1 VKIAHF
7 TGRHVQK
14 HERRKNRRMIRT
26 RLTELFDLTLPI
38 LSAPM
43 AGAGGGAL
51 AAAVSRAGGLGLIG
65 GGYGDPV
72 WIEQQMALAGDARVG
87 VGLISWK
94 IADNPAVLDQVLAAK
109 PAALFLSF
117 GDPAAYVPA
126 VRAAGVPLILQ
137 VQSLRDAQHA
147 AELGADVIVAQGA
160 EAGGHGESRA
170 TMTLVPE
177 VADWLAASGSEAVLV
192 AAGGI
197 ADGRGLAASL
207 MLGAEGV
214 VMGTRLYASDESLA
228 HYNMIAASIAA
239 SGDDT
244 LRTGAPDVARR
255 LRWPGRYSVRVLR
268 NAFTRRWHGDLAG
281 LANAIEVE
289 APRWAAAQLA
299 GDIAVA
305 NTIVGEAAGL
315 IRARCPAAQI
325 IQETADQAEALMAR
339 RGGQEE
345 T

>member
-1 VKIAHF
+1 
-7 TGRHVQK
+7 
-14 HERRKNRRMIRT
+14 MIRT
-26 RLTELFDLTLPI
+26 RLTDRFNLKLPI

-43 AGAGGGAL
+43 AGAGGGTL
-51 AAAVSRAGGLGLIG
+51 AAAVSRAGGLGFIG

-72 WIEQQMALAGDARVG
+72 WIEQQMALAGDTPVG
-87 VGLISWK
+87 VGLITWK
-94 IADNPAVLDQVLAAK
+94 LADNPAVLDQVLAAK

-117 GDPAAYVPA
+117 GDPADYVPL
-126 VRAAGVPLILQ
+126 VCAAGVALILQ

-147 AELGADVIVAQGA
+147 AELGADVIVTQGA

-177 VADWLAASGSEAVLV
+177 VADWLAGAGSDAVLV

-214 VMGTRLYASDESLA
+214 VMGTRLFASRESLA
-228 HYNMIAASIAA
+228 HDNMIAASVAA

-244 LRTGAPDVARR
+244 LRTGVPDVARR

-268 NAFTRRWHGDLAG
+268 NAFTRRWHGDMAG
-281 LANAIEVE
+281 LAGVIEDE
-289 APRWAAAQLA
+289 APRWAAAQVA
-299 GDIAVA
+299 GDTEVA
-305 NTIVGEAAGL
+305 STIVGEAAGL
-315 IRARCPAAQI
+315 IRERRPAAQI

-339 RGGQEE
+339 DGSQEE

>member
-1 VKIAHF
+1 
-7 TGRHVQK
+7 
-14 HERRKNRRMIRT
+14 MRT
-26 RLTELFDLTLPI
+26 RLTDLFILTLPI

-51 AAAVSRAGGLGLIG
+51 AAAVSRAGGLGFIG

-72 WIEQQMALAGDARVG
+72 WIEQQMTLAGDTPVG

-94 IADNPAVLDQVLAAK
+94 LADNPAVLDQVLAAK

-117 GDPAAYVPA
+117 GDPAEYVPA
-126 VRAAGVPLILQ
+126 IRAAGVPLILQ

-147 AELGADVIVAQGA
+147 ADLGADVIVAQGA

-177 VADWLAASGSEAVLV
+177 VADWLAGSGSGSEAVLV

-207 MLGAEGV
+207 MLGAEGA

-228 HYNMIAASIAA
+228 HDNMIAASVAA
-239 SGDDT
+239 SGDDS
-244 LRTGAPDVARR
+244 LRTSVPDMARR
-255 LRWPGRYSVRVLR
+255 LRWPGRYSVRVLK
-268 NAFTRRWHGDLAG
+268 NAFTRRWQGDMAG
-281 LANAIEVE
+281 LADAIEVE
-289 APRWAAAQLA
+289 APRWVAAQAA
-299 GDIAVA
+299 GDTEVA

-315 IRARCPAAQI
+315 IRDRCPAAQI

-339 RGGQEE
+339 FGSQEE